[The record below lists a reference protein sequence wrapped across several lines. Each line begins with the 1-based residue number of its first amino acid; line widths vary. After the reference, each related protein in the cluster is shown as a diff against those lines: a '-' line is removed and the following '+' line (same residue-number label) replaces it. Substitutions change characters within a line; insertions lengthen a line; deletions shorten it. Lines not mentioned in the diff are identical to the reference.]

1 MSLSFSVK
9 EESVTQPVTQSLVL
23 DDRTCLLV
31 FPCSVFISKSLM
43 AVTAGW
49 HCKQPSHLDVNGR
62 PYVSTTE
69 SLPPSCSYMK
79 LEQHP
84 SRPPTH
90 SPSLPALPPA
100 ERPTARWPRE
110 LCIISR
116 LNTSRKPSRGV
127 IVANVL
133 QSKQFSYV
141 NLIHSNTMQYVLTLL
156 EHASPRVPFVLLWCI
171 HSALWNTARMKLYT
185 EPSQAEVT
193 PPIIH
198 PSCWQPSGRIILER
212 LGRTPR
218 NQNEDF
224 W

>member
-1 MSLSFSVK
+1 MFSSATASWQWQQGGTVNNHRTSMWMGDLMSAQLRV
-9 EESVTQPVTQSLVL
+9 SLHHVATWSWSSIHHSPFP
-23 DDRTCLLV
+23 RCLLCHQKKDLQRGGQETCASFHV
-31 FPCSVFISKSLM
+31 
-43 AVTAGW
+43 W
-49 HCKQPSHLDVNGR
+49 
-62 PYVSTTE
+62 
-69 SLPPSCSYMK
+69 
-79 LEQHP
+79 
-84 SRPPTH
+84 
-90 SPSLPALPPA
+90 
-100 ERPTARWPRE
+100 
-110 LCIISR
+110 
-116 LNTSRKPSRGV
+116 NTSRKPSRGV

-212 LGRTPR
+212 LGRMPR
-218 NQNEDF
+218 YENGDF
-224 W
+224 WYQAILWTGECH